1 MSSYDLY
8 ASLGLDRGQS
18 SDQLAAELNHRL
30 ESTTRDTPGWYELSA
45 ARAVLGDPTRRS
57 MYDQRL
63 DDPSQTVTP
72 AEIQQLAAMN
82 VGPVSGSTGGGLSSV
97 VKEYPKLSATVG
109 VLAVAVLAIGGLAI
123 AGSGGGDDDTSNT
136 AAGSNAAP
144 QTEIADDDPHAA
156 EKRQFRGYDF
166 LSADEEYSVDADE
179 DGTEDYAISV
189 GNLRTATYT
198 HNPKVDIMEP
208 YEVTAGCV
216 DITARLTDSAMADIR
231 KGVDSDPNTSVQ
243 PGELTWGEQQG
254 VNNRWEATATP
265 DGPTATVDYDAVMK
279 KIANAT
285 WELDMRWMK
294 HGDNKWTGTVAPIVE
309 DSRIW
314 DKDYSEIVS
323 IPRSLEDPAD
333 SEFRGDSTVQTRCFN
348 GQFGWGAEGYP
359 ADDSVTGYFIY
370 PYISTVSSDRSERE
384 HTGWKFDK

>member
-123 AGSGGGDDDTSNT
+123 AGSGGG
-136 AAGSNAAP
+136 
-144 QTEIADDDPHAA
+144 
-156 EKRQFRGYDF
+156 RR
-166 LSADEEYSVDADE
+166 
-179 DGTEDYAISV
+179 
-189 GNLRTATYT
+189 
-198 HNPKVDIMEP
+198 
-208 YEVTAGCV
+208 
-216 DITARLTDSAMADIR
+216 
-231 KGVDSDPNTSVQ
+231 
-243 PGELTWGEQQG
+243 
-254 VNNRWEATATP
+254 
-265 DGPTATVDYDAVMK
+265 
-279 KIANAT
+279 
-285 WELDMRWMK
+285 
-294 HGDNKWTGTVAPIVE
+294 
-309 DSRIW
+309 
-314 DKDYSEIVS
+314 
-323 IPRSLEDPAD
+323 
-333 SEFRGDSTVQTRCFN
+333 
-348 GQFGWGAEGYP
+348 
-359 ADDSVTGYFIY
+359 
-370 PYISTVSSDRSERE
+370 
-384 HTGWKFDK
+384 